1 MIEEGFPAA
10 TTRGEV
16 EVEAAGVAT
25 LEMEAEAAGM
35 VQEVGTVNKA
45 EEKVEAAERELEEA
59 AARNAEVGK
68 QAEAAAAAVVAA
80 TAEVF
85 AAANT
90 LRGCC

>member
-1 MIEEGFPAA
+1 VAEGVEGEEIMTEEGFPAA

-25 LEMEAEAAGM
+25 LEMKAGAAGM

-59 AARNAEVGK
+59 A
-68 QAEAAAAAVVAA
+68 VAA
-80 TAEVF
+80 KVAKVELGTAIV
-85 AAANT
+85 
-90 LRGCC
+90 